1 MQQMAAKRV
10 HGMLQHSH
18 GDARLVTGRANLG
31 SYRCGLLHRPTASH
45 IDDYQECKTT
55 DEYSCSMQLVGR
67 GKVARPVSCV
77 LFELLY
83 VSRFV
88 QHDVRSER
96 DSHMRVHK
104 RRRVVR

>member
-1 MQQMAAKRV
+1 MQQMAARRV

-45 IDDYQECKTT
+45 IDDYKNARRLT
-55 DEYSCSMQLVGR
+55 SSMQLVGR

-96 DSHMRVHK
+96 DSHMHVHK